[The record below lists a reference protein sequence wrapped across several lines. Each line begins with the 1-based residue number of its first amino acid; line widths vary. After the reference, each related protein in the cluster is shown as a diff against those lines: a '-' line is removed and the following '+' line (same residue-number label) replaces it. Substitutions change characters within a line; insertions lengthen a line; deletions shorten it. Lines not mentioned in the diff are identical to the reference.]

1 MLRLAARLAR
11 AVRPSLRPI
20 QVRSAHTVQEVLV
33 NMDMGLGALMG
44 GAIGG
49 TWAAAK
55 SLERQVGGYIP

>member
-1 MLRLAARLAR
+1 M
-11 AVRPSLRPI
+11 
-20 QVRSAHTVQEVLV
+20 

-55 SLERQVGGYIP
+55 SLERQVGGYIPEDSVFVEMNLAVFGVVW